1 METIRYPKCRPAR
14 NAIPRTVVKTPPS
27 EELLL
32 RSSPPR
38 GKIALPHQHHSFCV
52 LWLLPSPLL
61 ARMVLS
67 STVDCP
73 QLMEVAHAN
82 LNQDTCPPQGGPQTF
97 AVISLPKESSS
108 PEPDSFD
115 RVHTFPKAGGEG
127 LLLHPRNAFRWIK
140 LVSPF
145 VVAFVPSTTCSTQT
159 SLPLPCSR
167 LARSPGSYSDHTP
180 TLRRL
185 NHLADYCQAP
195 GTSRH
200 PQCFPG

>member
-1 METIRYPKCRPAR
+1 MRALSFGTTLPESQILLETIRYPKCRPAR

-115 RVHTFPKAGGEG
+115 RVHTFPKAGDGG
-127 LLLHPRNAFRWIK
+127 HILHPRNVIRWIK

-145 VVAFVPSTTCSTQT
+145 VVALCPAPPVARKRVCHCLAADSPGPPAPTQT
-159 SLPLPCSR
+159 TLP
-167 LARSPGSYSDHTP
+167 H
-180 TLRRL
+180 
-185 NHLADYCQAP
+185 
-195 GTSRH
+195 
-200 PQCFPG
+200 

>member
-1 METIRYPKCRPAR
+1 M
-14 NAIPRTVVKTPPS
+14 
-27 EELLL
+27 
-32 RSSPPR
+32 
-38 GKIALPHQHHSFCV
+38 
-52 LWLLPSPLL
+52 
-61 ARMVLS
+61 
-67 STVDCP
+67 
-73 QLMEVAHAN
+73 
-82 LNQDTCPPQGGPQTF
+82 
-97 AVISLPKESSS
+97 SLPKESSS

-115 RVHTFPKAGGEG
+115 RIHAFPKAGGG
-127 LLLHPRNAFRWIK
+127 GKIPHPRNIIRWMK

-195 GTSRH
+195 VTKPAALVLPRLIMAFTQSVTSLVGFPTGLLALCPNVPARH
-200 PQCFPG
+200 SFHEGLALAISGDRRQKHPLTRKQEVFAVRHRLRLS